1 MAPNPEEVCSSA
13 RTHMGVRGLAR
24 QMFAKLREG
33 CAGGTPMVTLP
44 EQRPTRA
51 QIAATAH
58 PKAATAAEGSV
69 ANATRSDLGSARA
82 TAVAERDSRWG
93 DRALDPLAFIPE
105 RVNSQIAQR
114 YKIDKHEIGA
124 GGYGKVFVAEDRE
137 IKGRRV
143 AIKKVSALR
152 RSRREEFKREAAV
165 MKMLDHPNICK
176 LLETYDCGESVF
188 LVMEYCDGGNLL
200 DRIFHGASKTRHSGL
215 SEDMCA
221 NIIRQIAGALDH
233 AHARGIAHRDLKPE
247 NVCLIDVTSCSN
259 RMPILMNFHQRRGAS
274 EGRTC
279 VKVIDWGVSAHFRQ
293 KRQRMRSTVGTVA
306 YAAPEVLKASGGADG
321 YTSSCDIWS
330 LGVLAHVSLT
340 GTFPFGG
347 SSPEKNARG
356 VGGGQLSVKSAAW
369 AHVSALA
376 KSFVSFC
383 LRPDPSARPT
393 ASDVSSHKWL
403 VRTGAASPVDVVKA
417 APVLRSLWQSSHAA
431 RPLSVYSALVAR
443 QLDHHGL
450 DELPQV
456 FQQLDADRDGTLSFS
471 EFKSAFELV
480 FGCSSDKLLDVKRTF
495 DLLDLDGSGSIDYTE
510 FIAAGLGERVKS
522 EKSLK
527 AAFKA
532 FDAQDDDNQITRSEF
547 EEMVAKLPICPEEFA
562 VERVFSEFD
571 TDKDGSLDFEEWK
584 EWIHTCVV
592 TVR

>member
-1 MAPNPEEVCSSA
+1 MAPPAEASHEPVQG
-13 RTHMGVRGLAR
+13 HVGVRAWAHQKLNRLTQGCTGGHASVAALSHEA
-24 QMFAKLREG
+24 FA
-33 CAGGTPMVTLP
+33 
-44 EQRPTRA
+44 
-51 QIAATAH
+51 AA
-58 PKAATAAEGSV
+58 AAE
-69 ANATRSDLGSARA
+69 RA
-82 TAVAERDSRWG
+82 SHVKEH
-93 DRALDPLAFIPE
+93 PLNPQAFMPQH
-105 RVNSQIAQR
+105 VNTQISKR
-114 YKIDKHEIGA
+114 YKINKREIGA
-124 GGYGKVFVAEDRE
+124 GSCGKVLVAEDRE
-137 IKGRRV
+137 IKGRLV

-152 RSRREEFKREAAV
+152 GTKRQEFEKEVSV
-165 MKMLDHPNICK
+165 MKLLDHPNICK
-176 LLETYDCGESVF
+176 LLETYDEGKAVF
-188 LVMEYCDGGNLL
+188 LVMEYCDGGELL
-200 DRIFHGASKTRHSGL
+200 DLIMNEPEDADGGL
-215 SEDMCA
+215 SEDLCA
-221 NIIRQIAGALDH
+221 DIIQQIVGALEH
-233 AHARGIAHRDLKPE
+233 AHARGVAHRDLKPE
-247 NVCLIDVTSCSN
+247 NVCLID
-259 RMPILMNFHQRRGAS
+259 AS
-274 EGRTC
+274 PGIAGSGCMYSEADLRPRKH

>member
-1 MAPNPEEVCSSA
+1 VPASNRIIEE
-13 RTHMGVRGLAR
+13 R
-24 QMFAKLREG
+24 KL
-33 CAGGTPMVTLP
+33 
-44 EQRPTRA
+44 Q
-51 QIAATAH
+51 
-58 PKAATAAEGSV
+58 TAA
-69 ANATRSDLGSARA
+69 ARA
-82 TAVAERDSRWG
+82 MESDER
-93 DRALDPLAFIPE
+93 AFDPLAFVPA
-105 RVNSQIAQR
+105 RVNAHIAKR
-114 YKIDKHEIGA
+114 YKISKQEIGS
-124 GGYGKVFVAEDRE
+124 GGFGKVFIAEDTE
-137 IKGRRV
+137 IECRLV
-143 AIKKVSALR
+143 AIKQVSAPQH
-152 RSRREEFKREAAV
+152 SRLMFENEASV
-165 MKMLDHPNICK
+165 MKTMDHPNICK